1 MNTLDINQQKV
12 IETKALL
19 KEIISEPVSF
29 KDDISL
35 KSGLK
40 SQGGLAKYSNSERGI
55 APCSLN
61 TIKSASESLLE
72 RGFIELDE
80 LRVNAKHAIEN
91 TVIGNKATRST
102 RTGLK
107 NMVDGLGHELC
118 IMRKSN
124 FLLTTIISELRGDLK
139 KMALSKKTRE
149 FKESEYHRINQKIE
163 IELNYTLEELNNK
176 FKVDI

>member
-1 MNTLDINQQKV
+1 MNTSDINQQKV

-19 KEIISEPVSF
+19 KEVISEPVSF

-80 LRVNAKHAIEN
+80 LRVNAKDAIKG
-91 TVIGNKATRST
+91 VVVGNKTTKSTRS
-102 RTGLK
+102 GLRY
-107 NMVDGLGHELC
+107 MVDNLEYELI
-118 IMRKSN
+118 IMKKSN
-124 FLLTTIISELRGDLK
+124 FLLSTIISELRGDLK
-139 KMALSKKTRE
+139 KMALSTKSKE

-163 IELNYTLEELNNK
+163 IELNYTLKKLND
-176 FKVDI
+176 KVKVNI